1 MANPKRLELQERTL
15 DNLIAIREQITRSPK
30 PTYDIDGQEVK
41 WTEYLDAVTKQITV
55 LLAESD
61 DEIVEVHTQAYL

>member
-41 WTEYLDAVTKQITV
+41 WTEYLEAITKQIAV

>member
-15 DNLIAIREQITRSPK
+15 DNLIAIREEITRSPK

-41 WTEYLDAVTKQITV
+41 WTEYLEAITKQIAV